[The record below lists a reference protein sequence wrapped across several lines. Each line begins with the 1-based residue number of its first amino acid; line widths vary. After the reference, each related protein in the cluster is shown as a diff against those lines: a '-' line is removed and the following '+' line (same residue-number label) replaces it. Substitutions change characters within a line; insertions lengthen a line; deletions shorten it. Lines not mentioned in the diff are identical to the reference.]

1 MLNAKINHV
10 STSKKA
16 ILVSIEKIIE
26 KAGMKFKQNIN
37 GWLFLEEETTKIKG
51 DVLEF
56 PDNTQFKVEESISED
71 GTVFK
76 QLKFV

>member
-1 MLNAKINHV
+1 MNAKINHV

-16 ILVSIEKIIE
+16 ILVSIENTIV
-26 KAGMKFKQNIN
+26 KAGIKFKQNLN
-37 GWLFLEEETTKIKG
+37 GWLFLEEETEMIKG
-51 DVLEF
+51 DVIEF
-56 PDNTQFKVEESISED
+56 PVGTQFKIEESISET